1 MRDLEILTGT
11 VREVSEM
18 SRYIDA
24 DEFLTNESEAYM
36 NAQIKLAKENADK
49 TIDAGRYI
57 NLLVHKKIQML
68 IADTP
73 HINLDDYVPK
83 DFHDK
88 TCEAMA
94 KAHQEEIADMVS
106 VVRCKECRHWIG
118 ETEYYEDREYKACW
132 QLCGQ
137 YMNSE
142 FWCKYGEREGE

>member
-1 MRDLEILTGT
+1 MRF
-11 VREVSEM
+11 
-18 SRYIDA
+18 IDA
-24 DEFLTNESEAYM
+24 DKLEKIIRKRVYAVEVEDILAEIS
-36 NAQIKLAKENADK
+36 NA
-49 TIDAGRYI
+49 
-57 NLLVHKKIQML
+57 
-68 IADTP
+68 P

-94 KAHQEEIADMVS
+94 KRHQEEIADMVE

-118 ETEYYEDREYKACW
+118 ETEHYEDREYKACW